1 MQGIWSGMIGGTLM
15 QTLILIWVTF
25 RTNWDKEV
33 CCHVG
38 PKDMFASFFF
48 DKNSKFGDPVAKSKS
63 VHVCPL
69 VAGGRSPEKI
79 KQVGSK

>member
-25 RTNWDKEV
+25 RTNWHKEV

-38 PKDMFASFFF
+38 PKDMFASFFLTRTQ
-48 DKNSKFGDPVAKSKS
+48 NLG
-63 VHVCPL
+63 
-69 VAGGRSPEKI
+69 I
-79 KQVGSK
+79 Q